1 MNQLIITK
9 SVENHAYFLENGL
22 FSQNNWMDDIQ
33 THKKILKQI
42 CILFS
47 KEAWSRKI
55 CEGQFPFLSLLFTNN
70 QAIQSNSS
78 SLPNF

>member
-33 THKKILKQI
+33 THKKNI
-42 CILFS
+42 
-47 KEAWSRKI
+47 E
-55 CEGQFPFLSLLFTNN
+55 TNLHF
-70 QAIQSNSS
+70 IFKRG
-78 SLPNF
+78 LV